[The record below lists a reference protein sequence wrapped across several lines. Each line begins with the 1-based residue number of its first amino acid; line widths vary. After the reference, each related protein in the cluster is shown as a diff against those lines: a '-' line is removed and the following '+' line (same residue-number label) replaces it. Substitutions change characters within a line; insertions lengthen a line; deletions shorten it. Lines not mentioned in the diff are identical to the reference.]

1 MKGMENNS
9 YHSISRNFQ
18 DIHFIFISFN
28 ETIDHIYPRYEVFI
42 SVDWLLNIQT
52 DGKWLLRT
60 KILKVYKEI
69 NMKIIVFT
77 NWILSKLDEDN
88 MQNS

>member
-1 MKGMENNS
+1 M
-9 YHSISRNFQ
+9 
-18 DIHFIFISFN
+18 
-28 ETIDHIYPRYEVFI
+28 
-42 SVDWLLNIQT
+42 DWLLNIQT

-77 NWILSKLDEDN
+77 NWILRKLDEDN

>member
-1 MKGMENNS
+1 M
-9 YHSISRNFQ
+9 
-18 DIHFIFISFN
+18 
-28 ETIDHIYPRYEVFI
+28 
-42 SVDWLLNIQT
+42 DWLLNIQT
-52 DGKWLLRT
+52 DGEWLLRT